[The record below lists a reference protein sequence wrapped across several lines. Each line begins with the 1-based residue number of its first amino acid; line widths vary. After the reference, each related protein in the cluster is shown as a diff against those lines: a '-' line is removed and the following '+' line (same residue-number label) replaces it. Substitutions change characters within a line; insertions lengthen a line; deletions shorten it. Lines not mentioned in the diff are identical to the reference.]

1 MNSVNNDYSLSNKK
15 VFNTRVLN
23 DSVVNKKPLIHLLF
37 LTLLALFLVFFNND
51 VFSQDSSQSIEKT
64 ASTLENIQKLPS
76 LSALQVTTGI
86 DGSQEYSVSIQILA
100 IMTALSFIP
109 ALLLMTTSFT
119 RIIIVFAILR
129 QALGLQ
135 QSPSNQIL
143 IGMTL
148 FLTLFIMAPVF
159 DQVNVQALQPYVNE
173 EISSQEAIERTIKP
187 FHTFMMAQ
195 TRESDLKLFMD
206 ISNTNGINTAE
217 DVPMTVLIP
226 SFITSELK
234 TAFQIGFIIF
244 IPFLVIDIVVASVL
258 MAMGMMML
266 SPLIISLPF
275 KIMLFVLV
283 DGWAMLMGTL
293 AASYGVLQ

>member
-1 MNSVNNDYSLSNKK
+1 MKSLRHYLVSTKY
-15 VFNTRVLN
+15 
-23 DSVVNKKPLIHLLF
+23 PLINILLF
-37 LTLLALFLVFFNND
+37 VLISLFLMFASNIV
-51 VFSQDSSQSIEKT
+51 SAQQASSTST
-64 ASTLENIQKLPS
+64 TTTPSTLESIQNLPY
-76 LSALQVTTGI
+76 LSAITVTKDNNG
-86 DGSQEYSVSIQILA
+86 GEEYSVSIQILA
-100 IMTALSFIP
+100 IMTVLSFLP

-143 IGMTL
+143 IGMAL
-148 FLTLFIMAPVF
+148 FMTMFIMAPVF
-159 DQVNVQALQPYVNE
+159 DRVNIEALQPYINE
-173 EISSQEAIERTIKP
+173 EISSKEAINRTVKP
-187 FHTFMMAQ
+187 FHSFMMAQ

-206 ISNTNGINTAE
+206 ISNTNNINTAE
-217 DVPMTVLIP
+217 DVPITVLIP

-234 TAFQIGFIIF
+234 TAFQIGFILF

-293 AASYGVLQ
+293 AASYGILQ

>member
-1 MNSVNNDYSLSNKK
+1 MNIVCQCHSFFIKK
-15 VFNTRVLN
+15 VFIKRSFINVSCLA
-23 DSVVNKKPLIHLLF
+23 LLF
-37 LTLLALFLVFFNND
+37 FFIVFF
-51 VFSQDSSQSIEKT
+51 SQTTFAQGPAEGTQNT
-64 ASTLENIQKLPS
+64 ASALENIQKLPS
-76 LSALQVTTGI
+76 LSALKVTTGT

-109 ALLLMTTSFT
+109 AILLMTTSFT

-159 DQVNVQALQPYVNE
+159 ERVNEQALQPYVNE
-173 EISSQEAIERTIKP
+173 EISSKEAIERTIKP
-187 FHTFMMAQ
+187 FHAFMMAQ

-206 ISNTNGINTAE
+206 ISDTNGINTAE
-217 DVPMTVLIP
+217 DVPMVVLIP

>member
-1 MNSVNNDYSLSNKK
+1 
-15 VFNTRVLN
+15 
-23 DSVVNKKPLIHLLF
+23 
-37 LTLLALFLVFFNND
+37 
-51 VFSQDSSQSIEKT
+51 
-64 ASTLENIQKLPS
+64 
-76 LSALQVTTGI
+76 
-86 DGSQEYSVSIQILA
+86 
-100 IMTALSFIP
+100 
-109 ALLLMTTSFT
+109 
-119 RIIIVFAILR
+119 VFAILR

-159 DQVNVQALQPYVNE
+159 ERVNEQALQPYVNE
-173 EISSQEAIERTIKP
+173 EISSKEAIERTIKP
-187 FHTFMMAQ
+187 FHAFMMAQ

-206 ISNTNGINTAE
+206 ISDTNGINTAE
-217 DVPMTVLIP
+217 DVPMVVLIP

>member
-1 MNSVNNDYSLSNKK
+1 MQSLPGMSAIK
-15 VFNTRVLN
+15 
-23 DSVVNKKPLIHLLF
+23 
-37 LTLLALFLVFFNND
+37 LTTN
-51 VFSQDSSQSIEKT
+51 
-64 ASTLENIQKLPS
+64 P
-76 LSALQVTTGI
+76 
-86 DGSQEYSVSIQILA
+86 DGTQEYSVSIQILA
-100 IMTALSFIP
+100 IMTALTFLP
-109 ALLLMTTSFT
+109 AILLMMTSFT

-148 FLTLFIMAPVF
+148 FLTMFIMAPVF
-159 DQVNVQALQPYVNE
+159 EQVNKTALQPYINE
-173 EISSQEAIERTIKP
+173 QISSKQAIDLTIKP
-187 FHTFMMAQ
+187 FHQFMMSQ
-195 TRESDLKLFMD
+195 TRESDLKLFID
-206 ISNTNGINTAE
+206 IADAGVMQSAE
-217 DVPMTVLIP
+217 DVPMSVLIP

-234 TAFQIGFIIF
+234 TAFQIGFILF

-293 AASYGVLQ
+293 AASYGI

>member
-1 MNSVNNDYSLSNKK
+1 MKNNNVSFIPFSLFRFAK
-15 VFNTRVLN
+15 VLMQILAITVFLSQAALAQTT
-23 DSVVNKKPLIHLLF
+23 DTTIKP
-37 LTLLALFLVFFNND
+37 AGV
-51 VFSQDSSQSIEKT
+51 S
-64 ASTLENIQKLPS
+64 STLSSFPS
-76 LSALQVTTGI
+76 LSAITLTTNE
-86 DGSQEYSVSIQILA
+86 DGTQEYSVSIQV
-100 IMTALSFIP
+100 
-109 ALLLMTTSFT
+109 LLLMTTLTFIPAILIMMTSFT

-148 FLTLFIMAPVF
+148 FLTLFIMTPVINE
-159 DQVNVQALQPYVNE
+159 VNEQALQPYIAE
-173 EISSQEAIERTIKP
+173 QITSDQAIDKVIEP
-187 FHTFMMAQ
+187 FHRFMIGQ

-206 ISNTNGINTAE
+206 IAN
-217 DVPMTVLIP
+217 VPAVDTREEVPLTVLIP

-234 TAFQIGFIIF
+234 TAFQIGFILF
-244 IPFLVIDIVVASVL
+244 IPFLVIDLVVASVL

-293 AASYGVLQ
+293 AASFGI